1 MGCVHSRIEAIFIYN
16 ALLQS
21 GKKILIIETWTKDIK
36 HSHKKYETNFKNIIL
51 KVYSEKNE
59 VFFWWFFN
67 RNMLGNGK
75 EEVD

>member
-36 HSHKKYETNFKNIIL
+36 HSHKKYETNFKNIL